1 MMSSLYYVCRT
12 LIRFGPILQN
22 LPDIPFIKKK
32 KKEEDHRKV
41 VGILKCFG
49 AKSATSKIYSTQTRF
64 FFFLGIKRNS
74 NKNFNLKI
82 FCKCNLPIIL
92 TSV

>member
-64 FFFLGIKRNS
+64 FFFFGDQKE
-74 NKNFNLKI
+74 LKQE
-82 FCKCNLPIIL
+82 F
-92 TSV
+92 